1 VNGDFSEG
9 FESDLIEDLKIKD
22 YLIGEIRE
30 QEGKEVTIEELIKF
44 FQIKM

>member
-1 VNGDFSEG
+1 MNGDFSEG

-44 FQIKM
+44 FQMKM

>member
-44 FQIKM
+44 FQMKM